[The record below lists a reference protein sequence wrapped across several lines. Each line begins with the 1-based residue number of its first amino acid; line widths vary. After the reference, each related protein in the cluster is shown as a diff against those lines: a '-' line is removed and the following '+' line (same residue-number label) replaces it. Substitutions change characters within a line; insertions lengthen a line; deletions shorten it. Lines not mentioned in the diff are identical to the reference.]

1 MKRSVRIGV
10 AVSGALIAVG
20 ILEAAGSAGTADRD
34 DPGDRDVPITG
45 DALDTASAAA
55 LAHIGE
61 GRVTETEIEDEDS
74 YYEVEVT
81 LDDGS
86 QVDVQLDE
94 AFNVVGTE
102 HENGSD

>member
-20 ILEAAGSAGTADRD
+20 ILGAAGSAGTADRD

-61 GRVTETEIEDEDS
+61 GRVTETEDS
-74 YYEVEVT
+74 YYEAEVT

-86 QVDVQLDE
+86 QVDVLLRPSTANTRREE
-94 AFNVVGTE
+94 AVG
-102 HENGSD
+102 GRR